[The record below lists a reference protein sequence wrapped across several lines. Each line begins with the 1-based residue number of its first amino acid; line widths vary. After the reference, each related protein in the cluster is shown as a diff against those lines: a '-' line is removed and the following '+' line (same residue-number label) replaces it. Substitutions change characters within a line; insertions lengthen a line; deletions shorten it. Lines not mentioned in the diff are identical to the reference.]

1 MENIRIKQVISK
13 LKAEHIDY
21 LFISDPYSIY
31 YLINYLN
38 FPHER
43 FYGLLI
49 SVNNE
54 CKLFLNTLFMPHNGI
69 DIIWYN
75 DSENP
80 LNMIQLD
87 GVVAVDDKLSANFL
101 LPLIHKFSDVKFCLG
116 SYIINQLRVIKD
128 NGEIDIMKQSSLIND
143 QVMEFV
149 VNNIDKNYSEIEL
162 ANLIKNKYSELG
174 CSDVSFSP
182 IVAYGKNGA
191 NPHHENSQ
199 TYLKSGDSIV
209 IDIGGI
215 YNNYCSDMTR
225 TFFYKCFDSEQA
237 KVYDL
242 VKKANLAGINATKP
256 GVKYSEIDNIVRNVI
271 VEGGY
276 GEFFTHRTGHGIG
289 LEAHEGL
296 SVSGNN
302 DEVLEVGHIF
312 SIEPGIYLPNKFG
325 VRVEDLVLVTE
336 DGCEVLNHYSKDM
349 LVL

>member
-1 MENIRIKQVISK
+1 MENIRIKEVISK
-13 LKAEHIDY
+13 LKQENIDY

-49 SVNNE
+49 GANHD
-54 CKLFLNTLFMPHNGI
+54 CKLFLNNLFMPHHDI
-69 DIIWYN
+69 DIVWYR

-80 LNMIQLD
+80 LNMLELKGI
-87 GVVAVDDKLSANFL
+87 VAVDDKLSANFL

-116 SYIINQLRVIKD
+116 SYIVNQLRLIKD
-128 NGEIDIMKQSSLIND
+128 DSEINLMKQSSLIND
-143 QVMEFV
+143 QVMDFV
-149 VNNIDKNYSEIEL
+149 VKNLDKNYTEIEL
-162 ANLIKNKYSELG
+162 ANLIKSKYSELG
-174 CSDVSFSP
+174 CSDVSFNP
-182 IVAYGKNGA
+182 IVAYGKNCS
-191 NPHHENSQ
+191 NPHHENSNA
-199 TYLKSGDSIV
+199 YLKKGDSIV

-225 TFFYKCFDSEQA
+225 TFFYQCFDKEQA
-237 KVYDL
+237 FVYEL
-242 VKKANLAGINATKP
+242 VKRANLAGISAVRP

-271 VEGGY
+271 INGGY
-276 GEFFTHRTGHGIG
+276 GEYFTHRTGHGIG

-302 DEVLEVGHIF
+302 DSVLEVGHIF

-325 VRVEDLVLVTE
+325 VRVEDLVLVTK
-336 DGCEVLNHYSKDM
+336 DGCEVLNNYSKDM
-349 LVL
+349 VVL